1 MAKVSKAEISA
12 KLKSESGASA
22 VEWVIL
28 SVVMAAVIFFG
39 GTLLSGALEDV
50 FTDIGTSLDNSTT
63 VSPSPAP

>member
-1 MAKVSKAEISA
+1 MARISNRRLQA
-12 KLKSESGASA
+12 SLRSDSGASA

-39 GTLLSGALEDV
+39 GSLLSGSLEDV
-50 FTDIGTSLDNSTT
+50 FTGISDSLQDSTT